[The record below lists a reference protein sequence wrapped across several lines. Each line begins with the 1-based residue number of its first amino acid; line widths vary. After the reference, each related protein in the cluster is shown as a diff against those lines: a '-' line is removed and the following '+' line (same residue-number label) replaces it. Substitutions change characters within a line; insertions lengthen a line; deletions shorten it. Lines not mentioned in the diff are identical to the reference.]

1 MRALDDST
9 IAAVATPPGPG
20 AISIIR
26 LSGPRALS
34 IAAAIF
40 RPPGGGFFASKFFES
55 HRLYYGHVVDPKGD
69 RTLDEVLLS
78 VMRGPRSY
86 TREDVVEI
94 NAHGGHHAARAILE
108 LVVREGARLSEP
120 GEFTCRAFLNGRIDL
135 TQAEAVCDVIQ
146 ARSQRSLEASVA
158 LLGGGLRL
166 KLLKIQDVINE
177 IRIALEAG
185 IDFPEDVPETVD
197 SAALR
202 RRISEGV
209 VAPLQ
214 LLIRNS
220 IDGRTIREGLAVT
233 IMGRPNVG
241 KSSLMNRLLEKDRS
255 IVTDLPG
262 TTRDVVQDST
272 AIDGVVFHLQDTAG
286 LHRSPDPVESIGMAK
301 TRESAEEADLVILVV
316 EAHRPVGAEE
326 IRIFEMIGSKPRI
339 VVMNKV
345 DLWTGP
351 GDGAALPANWRENRC
366 LSVSALTG
374 AGIEELRAEL
384 YRAAVGG
391 IAETAETL
399 IPNLRQKG
407 LMQSSLSA
415 AMAAAEDLSR
425 KAAPEL
431 VAVSVGLAAN
441 FLGEILG
448 SHARAEILDGIF
460 SRFCI
465 GK

>member
-9 IAAVATPPGPG
+9 IAAVATPPGHG

-26 LSGPRALS
+26 LSGPGALP

-40 RPPGGGFFASKFFES
+40 RPPGGAFSTSEFFES
-55 HRLYYGHVVDPKGD
+55 HRLYYGHVVDPKGG
-69 RTLDEVLLS
+69 RVLDEVLLS

-120 GEFTCRAFLNGRIDL
+120 GEFTRRAFLNGRIDL

-146 ARSQRSLEASVA
+146 ARSQRSLEASAA
-158 LLGGGLRL
+158 LLVGGLRL
-166 KLLKIQDVINE
+166 KLNKIQDVINE
-177 IRIALEAG
+177 IRIVLEAG

-197 SAALR
+197 SAALG

-209 VAPLQ
+209 MAPLQ
-214 LLIRNS
+214 HLIRNH

-262 TTRDVVQDST
+262 TTRDVVQEST
-272 AIDGVVFHLQDTAG
+272 SIDGVVFHLRDTAG

-301 TRESAEEADLVILVV
+301 TRESAEESDLAILVV
-316 EAHRPVGAEE
+316 EAHQPIGAEDVQVY
-326 IRIFEMIGSKPRI
+326 EMIGSKPRI
-339 VVMNKV
+339 VVLNKI
-345 DLWTGP
+345 DLWTRP
-351 GDGAALPANWRENRC
+351 GDGAGLPANWRENRC
-366 LSVSALTG
+366 LPASALTG

-384 YRAAVGG
+384 HRTAVGG
-391 IAETAETL
+391 IAEPAETL

-407 LMQSSLSA
+407 LMESCLSA
-415 AMAAAEDLSR
+415 ATAAVEDLSR
-425 KAAPEL
+425 KADPEL
-431 VAVSVGLAAN
+431 VAVHVSMASDL
-441 FLGEILG
+441 LGEILG
-448 SHARAEILDGIF
+448 THAKADTLEGIF